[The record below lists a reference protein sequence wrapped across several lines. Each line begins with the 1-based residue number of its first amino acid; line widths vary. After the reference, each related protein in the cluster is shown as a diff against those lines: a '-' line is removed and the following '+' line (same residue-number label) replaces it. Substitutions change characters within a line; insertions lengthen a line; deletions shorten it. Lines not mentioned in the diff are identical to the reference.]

1 MESKVFVTKSVARYT
16 SLLWSPNSPPQE
28 VWLVTLDDLTKLS
41 RGNSGGAAG
50 YAAYAPFLGTGGPF
64 LRESS
69 STEFSFLGYT
79 TSQF

>member
-41 RGNSGGAAG
+41 HGNSGGAIGYAG
-50 YAAYAPFLGTGGPF
+50 YAPAYLAKPAA
-64 LRESS
+64 SS
-69 STEFSFLGYT
+69 IYILYNIVYT
-79 TSQF
+79 LYL